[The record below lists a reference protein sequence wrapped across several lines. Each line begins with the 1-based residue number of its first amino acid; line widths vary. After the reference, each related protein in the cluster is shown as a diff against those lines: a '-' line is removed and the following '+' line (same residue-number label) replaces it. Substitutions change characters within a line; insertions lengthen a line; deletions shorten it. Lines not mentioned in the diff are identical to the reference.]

1 MAFFFSVVG
10 LEVRREFS
18 VGELRHARNAVLPAV
33 AATAGVLVPA
43 ALYLS
48 INPGGDA
55 AHGWGVVIGTDTAFL
70 LASLA
75 LFGPSSSAQLR
86 VLLLTITVFDD
97 ILAIGAIGLFY
108 SDAISVPAIA
118 LAAGCV
124 ALFIVLDRMQVWRVT
139 MYAIVGVILW
149 LAVVESGLHP
159 TIAGMVGG
167 LLIAARPPRRDDVE
181 RAASLFRAFRQSPLP
196 EVGYTAKIGLQRAV
210 SVNERLQQVMHGWTS
225 LLVVPVFAFAN
236 AGVDL
241 RGGALSDAFGSRLMW
256 GVVVGLVAGKLIGV
270 GLVSVVSTRLGAG
283 RLPIGVGPGQVL
295 AGGALSG
302 IGFTV
307 SLLVIDRAFDD
318 PRLHA
323 EATIGVLVAAA
334 IAAGLGALIFRAAA
348 VFLGETTAQLP
359 VELDEPVD
367 PERDHMLGPAGAPL
381 TLLEYGDFECPFCS
395 AATGVV
401 RDLRVSLGDELRY
414 VFRHLPLRD
423 VHPHAELAA
432 QASEAAAAQG
442 KFWEMHDML
451 FERQS
456 ELEFEDLLG
465 YADRIGLDV
474 ERFARALGDSRH
486 ALRVDEDARS
496 GYASG
501 ARGTPTFFV
510 GGKRHI
516 GPHDSASL
524 LSALNASRA
533 PIARA

>member
-1 MAFFFSVVG
+1 VNQSQPRRGSALAGIAEPLRNYLETEAGSAGLLLAATVIALVWANSPWSDRYVSFWSTDLVIRVGDHQLSMDLRHWVNDGLMAFFFFVVG

-48 INPGGDA
+48 INQGGDA

-196 EVGYTAKIGLQRAV
+196 EVGYTA
-210 SVNERLQQVMHGWTS
+210 
-225 LLVVPVFAFAN
+225 
-236 AGVDL
+236 
-241 RGGALSDAFGSRLMW
+241 
-256 GVVVGLVAGKLIGV
+256 
-270 GLVSVVSTRLGAG
+270 
-283 RLPIGVGPGQVL
+283 
-295 AGGALSG
+295 
-302 IGFTV
+302 
-307 SLLVIDRAFDD
+307 
-318 PRLHA
+318 
-323 EATIGVLVAAA
+323 
-334 IAAGLGALIFRAAA
+334 
-348 VFLGETTAQLP
+348 
-359 VELDEPVD
+359 
-367 PERDHMLGPAGAPL
+367 
-381 TLLEYGDFECPFCS
+381 
-395 AATGVV
+395 
-401 RDLRVSLGDELRY
+401 
-414 VFRHLPLRD
+414 
-423 VHPHAELAA
+423 
-432 QASEAAAAQG
+432 
-442 KFWEMHDML
+442 
-451 FERQS
+451 
-456 ELEFEDLLG
+456 
-465 YADRIGLDV
+465 
-474 ERFARALGDSRH
+474 
-486 ALRVDEDARS
+486 
-496 GYASG
+496 
-501 ARGTPTFFV
+501 
-510 GGKRHI
+510 
-516 GPHDSASL
+516 
-524 LSALNASRA
+524 
-533 PIARA
+533 